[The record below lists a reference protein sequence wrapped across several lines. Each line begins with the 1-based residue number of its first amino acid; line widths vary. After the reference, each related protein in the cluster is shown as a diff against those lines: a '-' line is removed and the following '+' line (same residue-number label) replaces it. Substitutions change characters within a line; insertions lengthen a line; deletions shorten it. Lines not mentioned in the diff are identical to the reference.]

1 MAFCSKCG
9 TSLPEGV
16 KFCPGCG
23 APTEDQQ
30 ETPNTGSAAQANASA
45 ANQANGAFNTD
56 TINEKIAQFS
66 NTKDSTSEF
75 APDDIQKNKG
85 MALLSYIGILFI
97 VPLLAAKDSKFAKFH
112 VNQGIVLFIAELV
125 CSIAVGILRAIFKII
140 PVLSAFMPA
149 TLTTLLSVASLAF
162 MIIGIVNAANG
173 RAKEL
178 PLIGSLKILQ

>member
-23 APTEDQQ
+23 APTGDQQ
-30 ETPNTGSAAQANASA
+30 ETGSAAQANAGA

-97 VPLLAAKDSKFAKFH
+97 IPLLAAKDSKFAKFH
-112 VNQGIVLFIAELV
+112 VNQGLVLFIAELV
-125 CSIAVGILRAIFKII
+125 CSIAVWIVSAILRFI
-140 PVLSAFMPA
+140 PIVRVFLPA
-149 TLTTLLSVASLAF
+149 VLTTLVSLAALAF
-162 MIIGIVNAANG
+162 MIIGILNAVNG

>member
-1 MAFCSKCG
+1 MG
-9 TSLPEGV
+9 
-16 KFCPGCG
+16 
-23 APTEDQQ
+23 DQQ
-30 ETPNTGSAAQANASA
+30 ETPKTGSAAQANAGA

-75 APDDIQKNKG
+75 APDDIQKNKR

-97 VPLLAAKDSKFAKFH
+97 IPLLAAKDSKFAKFH
-112 VNQGIVLFIAELV
+112 VNQGIVLFIADLV
-125 CSIAVGILRAIFKII
+125 CGLAVGIVSAILRFI
-140 PVLSAFMPA
+140 PIVRLFLPA
-149 TLTTLLSVASLAF
+149 VLTTLVSLAALAF
-162 MIIGIVNAANG
+162 MIIGILNAVNG